1 MKSAV
6 AQQESAPDRDR
17 VGDELLRSKRIS
29 VVVGGTL
36 TAAHRREVAEGR
48 RPRVD
53 VFEMESRF
61 GAKVHDFSRL
71 QREAEGERRSPLTRA
86 LARRTRLWS
95 PLLAYRVLRSVRGD
109 DVVYATGEDV
119 GYPLA
124 LLMRAHRIDGPRLVV
139 RLDQPTL
146 GKTISRRLF
155 SDLYVHHALKRIDRA
170 GCHSN
175 VQLQYL
181 NSVVGVPLSALGL
194 LPPKVD
200 TRFFSAGH
208 AQRPPDLD
216 VGGRYILSAGLEM
229 RDYATLIEAA
239 RGLPVSL
246 VIAAGS
252 PWSHFRFHYQR
263 ALPPNVHVSSFTPAQ
278 MRDLYRSAQ
287 FVVVPVKPTLRTC
300 GITVVLESWAMEKGV
315 IASRTV
321 GLLDYAEDGQTVLF
335 VRPGDV
341 EDMRSKIS
349 HLLEHPDEAARL
361 GRNGCERV
369 EADLNLDR
377 FMDLIQQFLAS
388 ALEAPA
394 AASA

>member
-1 MKSAV
+1 
-6 AQQESAPDRDR
+6 
-17 VGDELLRSKRIS
+17 

-36 TAAHRREVAEGR
+36 TEAHRREVAEGR

-71 QREAEGERRSPLTRA
+71 QREAEGEGRSPLTRA

-95 PLLAYRVLRSVRGD
+95 PLLAYRVLRSVRND

-124 LLMRAHRIDGPRLVV
+124 LLMRTHRIDGPRLVV

-175 VQLQYL
+175 VQVQYL

-200 TRFFSAGH
+200 TRFFSAEH
-208 AQRPPDLD
+208 AQSPPPLD
-216 VGGRYILSAGLEM
+216 IPEGTYILSAGLEM

-263 ALPPNVHVSSFTPAQ
+263 PLPPNVHVSSFTPAQ
-278 MRDLYRSAQ
+278 MRDLYRSAL

-300 GITVVLESWAMEKGV
+300 GITVVLESWAMGKGV

-321 GLLDYAEDGQTVLF
+321 GLLDYAENGETALF

-341 EDMRSKIS
+341 EDMRAKIGY
-349 HLLEHPDEAARL
+349 LLEHPDEAARL
-361 GRNGCERV
+361 GRNGRERV